1 MLRSLYFLFYFITI
15 LLQKYRDP
23 QVYRFHKFHRF
34 HGFHRFNS
42 SKFIILQFQIHNF
55 TGFAVADPRFS
66 DTHTRHAAKWITDVR
81 WFWLHLTK
89 IALNRFKNHHLAD
102 GRFYFA
108 PVRRHL
114 VTPVLHE
121 HPSIRT
127 YRNMAFVKIVLWSCL
142 GAVLG
147 YFAIQEFTVVT
158 ESFLI
163 QKLIPAKRKDV
174 FDLLI
179 NPDYILKFH
188 PLW

>member
-1 MLRSLYFLFYFITI
+1 MDVLI
-15 LLQKYRDP
+15 LHQS
-23 QVYRFHKFHRF
+23 VAT
-34 HGFHRFNS
+34 S
-42 SKFIILQFQIHNF
+42 S
-55 TGFAVADPRFS
+55 
-66 DTHTRHAAKWITDVR
+66 
-81 WFWLHLTK
+81 
-89 IALNRFKNHHLAD
+89 
-102 GRFYFA
+102 
-108 PVRRHL
+108 RHL
-114 VTPVLHE
+114 PSTLLE
-121 HPSIRT
+121 SISTRASIRT